1 MTAGGP
7 DACLRARKGVVVANG
22 ESGNLQAGAVDP
34 PRCQFIVHSTLDD
47 LPLTP
52 VEFRLYAHAV
62 RRGGLG
68 GDYFETVGNA
78 AKHCRVRP
86 DTIRRAR
93 KRLQQLGL
101 LSLIAKPLG
110 SRWTYRVNQPGQW
123 LCQPMPKQAT
133 PPERGGGTGIL
144 KPDGTPPERGGG
156 TGILK
161 PDGTPPERGD
171 TKGIPLR
178 PSPQGNPTKGERPLE
193 NSQGWQLNQDLV
205 SVQKLID
212 DERQMQKPNKDKLSA
227 WIQQKKQINAELEE
241 IGRASC
247 RERGSMS

>member
-110 SRWTYRVNQPGQW
+110 SRWTYRVNQSGQW

-144 KPDGTPPERGGG
+144 KPDGTPPERG
-156 TGILK
+156 
-161 PDGTPPERGD
+161 D

-178 PSPQGNPTKGERPLE
+178 PSLQGNPRKGERPLE

-205 SVQKLID
+205 RVQKLID